1 MNMPLAMSF
10 VWEVIKY
17 PKKSPEIAEL
27 LLKFDTVLGIKIDKE
42 EQKVEIPKD
51 VLELVEKRKQARQE
65 KNWQESDRLRDEI
78 QALGYNVK
86 DTKNG
91 VEISKN

>member
-1 MNMPLAMSF
+1 M
-10 VWEVIKY
+10 
-17 PKKSPEIAEL
+17 

-78 QALGYNVK
+78 QTLGYNVK

-91 VEISKN
+91 VEISKNWDIMNFRDRD